1 MEELLEKV
9 GPLTISSQPL
19 FDELWNKR
27 VPELLTGKAGY
38 LSYAYDGGYVRAIPG
53 LDDVTPAIIKGI
65 WTTRIREEN
74 RVTEKAVID
83 EVFHHKHSGN
93 LLAFGINQSPSGYQ
107 YPQDPP
113 DFFVIIKN
121 KNYVPLR
128 ELEGDRKLNKDQ
140 AQNLRKAAKR
150 KLIKEY
156 EPDPGL

>member
-1 MEELLEKV
+1 MEIV
-9 GPLTISSQPL
+9 GPLTISSQDL
-19 FDELWNKR
+19 FVEYWGKR
-27 VPELLTGKAGY
+27 TEYLTGK
-38 LSYAYDGGYVRAIPG
+38 GGYHSYIYGGDKIATAIPC
-53 LDDVTPAIIKGI
+53 LDRQLPEAIIKGI

-74 RVTEKAVID
+74 WVTEKAVID

-121 KNYVPLR
+121 KNYFTLG
-128 ELEGDRKLNKDQ
+128 ELERDGKLTKDQ